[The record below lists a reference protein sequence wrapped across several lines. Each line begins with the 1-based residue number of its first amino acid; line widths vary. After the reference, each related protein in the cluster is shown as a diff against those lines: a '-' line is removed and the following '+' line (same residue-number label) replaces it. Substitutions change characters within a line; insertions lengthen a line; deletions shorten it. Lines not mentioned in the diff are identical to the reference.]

1 MRKISFKML
10 SDDVYKTYIMQVK
23 RIPLLT
29 LEEERELSD
38 RAIKGDEDA
47 IRRLIEANL
56 RIVIKIGQKY
66 VGPGISLMDIIQ
78 EGNFGLMRAVEKF
91 DSSKNVRFATYAV
104 LWIKQSIIRFVA
116 SKRRVIR
123 LPFKKE
129 ELLRKIYIAEHILQQ
144 RLGRTPKL
152 DEIAAET
159 NCSAMEV
166 KLVLN
171 VSSNPLSLET
181 ELLDNENNPSS
192 EILDDSR
199 QDNPEREFLMR
210 SSRKETRCFLKRYLS
225 VRERNVILYRFRF
238 VDSDT
243 YTFKKLG
250 DIMGISAEAVRQIE
264 KRALRKIR
272 TKSDELFDCVYA

>member
-171 VSSNPLSLET
+171 V
-181 ELLDNENNPSS
+181 
-192 EILDDSR
+192 I
-199 QDNPEREFLMR
+199 Q
-210 SSRKETRCFLKRYLS
+210 
-225 VRERNVILYRFRF
+225 
-238 VDSDT
+238 
-243 YTFKKLG
+243 
-250 DIMGISAEAVRQIE
+250 
-264 KRALRKIR
+264 
-272 TKSDELFDCVYA
+272 